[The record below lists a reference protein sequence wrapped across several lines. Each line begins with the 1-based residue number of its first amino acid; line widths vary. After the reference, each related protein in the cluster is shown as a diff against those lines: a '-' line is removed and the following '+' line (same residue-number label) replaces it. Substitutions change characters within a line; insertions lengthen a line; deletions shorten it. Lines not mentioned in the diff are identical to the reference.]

1 MNGLVEQRRCRR
13 KFHKVA
19 IQFLRDTEHTTLH
32 GMVRY
37 ELYKV
42 FRVNHDVAMLKFGDV
57 VPMKE
62 EKTFKL
68 VDEDFLDSTTVGLR
82 LQ

>member
-1 MNGLVEQRRCRR
+1 M
-13 KFHKVA
+13 
-19 IQFLRDTEHTTLH
+19 I
-32 GMVRY
+32 RY

-42 FRVNHDVAMLKFGDV
+42 FRVNHDVAMLKFGDI